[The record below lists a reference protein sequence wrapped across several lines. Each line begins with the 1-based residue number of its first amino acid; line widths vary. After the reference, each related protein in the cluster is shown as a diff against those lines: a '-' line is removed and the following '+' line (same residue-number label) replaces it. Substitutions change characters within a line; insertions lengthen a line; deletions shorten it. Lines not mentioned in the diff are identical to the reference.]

1 MITPTDIQNKEF
13 TRGVRGYNEKE
24 VDMFLDLITLDLEK
38 IVKENVRLKG
48 EIAAQNEQIEKY
60 KASEGEVIQVLEK
73 AKALMN
79 DISAS
84 TDKRAQVIIKN
95 AEMEADLKIRN
106 AEKKAEQLEERNA
119 ELEKSVLGFRDKYRR
134 MLETEL
140 KNIGALAD
148 DFGIDETRPAQEAAA
163 VTPAE
168 DASEDTAGSG
178 PDLMSEPDD
187 DIIDVRDLS
196 DLDDFKDMPRADGP
210 ADDRRTVVV
219 DIHGGRE

>member
-48 EIAAQNEQIEKY
+48 EIAAQNEQLEKY
-60 KASEGEVIQVLEK
+60 KSSEGEVIQVLEK

-95 AEMEADLKIRN
+95 AEMEADLKVRN
-106 AEKKAEQLEERNA
+106 AEKKAEQLEQRND
-119 ELEKSVLGFRDKYRR
+119 ELEKSVLAFRDKYRR

-140 KNIGALAD
+140 KNIGAMAD
-148 DFGIDETRPAQEAAA
+148 DFGIDESMPEAEHPAEAPAQAAPAEAADNA
-163 VTPAE
+163 YA
-168 DASEDTAGSG
+168 
-178 PDLMSEPDD
+178 EPDE
-187 DIIDVRDLS
+187 DIIEVKDLK
-196 DLDDFKDMPRADGP
+196 DLDDFKDIPEADMP
-210 ADDRRTVVV
+210 ADDRKTVVV
-219 DIHGGRE
+219 DLQGNRE